1 MVITISREYGAGGHS
16 IGKGVAK
23 ALGVEFYDR
32 DIIKAAAAES
42 GADLPEIERVEEELT
57 RAGSFLRM
65 ISPYAYRDQSD
76 NIHAIEHSIILS
88 MAGKGDCVILGRCA
102 DDILEKA
109 GIPSLNVFLYAS
121 DIHRA
126 VRVSELIGST
136 NPNEIQKKMQRT
148 DAALRALHRQ
158 ALGRHPQL
166 HPRARHRRPRLRD
179 LRRAHLRGR
188 KEGGSVQRLKPET
201 KKRKALQMQCLF
213 AASPKGFPLR
223 GSCQPRG

>member
-42 GADLPEIERVEEELT
+42 GADLTEIERVEEELT
-57 RAGSFLRM
+57 RTGSFLRM
-65 ISPYAYRDQSD
+65 ISPNAYRDQSD
-76 NIHAIEHSIILS
+76 NIHTIEHSVIL
-88 MAGKGDCVILGRCA
+88 ALAAKGTCVILGRCA
-102 DDILEKA
+102 DDIMEKA

-148 DAALRALHRQ
+148 DAA
-158 ALGRHPQL
+158 
-166 HPRARHRRPRLRD
+166 
-179 LRRAHLRGR
+179 RRAFYEHFTGKRWGDTRNYTLALDTGVLGYDTCI
-188 KEGGSVQRLKPET
+188 ELICEAA
-201 KKRKALQMQCLF
+201 RKAEAF
-213 AASPKGFPLR
+213 KA
-223 GSCQPRG
+223 

>member
-16 IGKGVAK
+16 IGKGVAE

-42 GADLPEIERVEEELT
+42 GADLQEIERVEEELT

-88 MAGKGDCVILGRCA
+88 MAGKGNCVILGRCA

-126 VRVSELIGST
+126 VRVSELIDSK
-136 NPNEIQKKMQRT
+136 NPSDIHKAMKKT
-148 DAALRALHRQ
+148 DAARRSYYQQFTGKHWGDSRNYTLSLDTGV
-158 ALGRHPQL
+158 LGY
-166 HPRARHRRPRLRD
+166 
-179 LRRAHLRGR
+179 
-188 KEGGSVQRLKPET
+188 ET
-201 KKRKALQMQCLF
+201 CIELICEAARKAEAFQE
-213 AASPKGFPLR
+213 
-223 GSCQPRG
+223 